1 MKNFLKHLKQ
11 EIGNN
16 TKSPFTFSMV
26 TLFFVLE
33 PLAVLLYDPEKIFQ
47 PFEAFILFRALN
59 FYIIV
64 FIFLIIKF
72 IFKSAKKNA

>member
-26 TLFFVLE
+26 ILFFVLE
-33 PLAVLLYDPEKIFQ
+33 PLNVLLYDQKIFQ
-47 PFEAFILFRALN
+47 PFERFILLRALN
-59 FYIIV
+59 FSIILLT
-64 FIFLIIKF
+64 FLVINY
-72 IFKSAKKNA
+72 IFKILEKNA

>member
-33 PLAVLLYDPEKIFQ
+33 PLNVLLYDQKIFQ
-47 PFEAFILFRALN
+47 PFEVFVLFRALN

-72 IFKSAKKNA
+72 IFKSTKKNV

>member
-26 TLFFVLE
+26 ILFFVLE
-33 PLAVLLYDPEKIFQ
+33 PLNVLLYDQKIFQ
-47 PFEAFILFRALN
+47 PFEGFVLFRALN
-59 FYIIV
+59 FSIILLT
-64 FIFLIIKF
+64 FLVINY
-72 IFKSAKKNA
+72 IFKILEKNA

>member
-33 PLAVLLYDPEKIFQ
+33 PLNVLLYDQKIFQ
-47 PFEAFILFRALN
+47 PFERFILLRALN
-59 FYIIV
+59 FSIILLT
-64 FIFLIIKF
+64 FLVINY
-72 IFKSAKKNA
+72 IFKILEKNA